1 MKPNQAT
8 LEVEPRVTTLTQV
21 GPYRLERRA
30 EWQSAR
36 DAFRARKGEGDERAE
51 VRLVHF
57 PRVSAE
63 AWSRFTA
70 QLASCR
76 RLGRRGV
83 APVLDAGLE
92 PRGEHVV
99 VWIAVEPLGWARP
112 ITSYVELR
120 SLSRADRLELFARVC
135 DAVGHAHRR
144 GLVHGSLEGGSCLV
158 DMQGQVRLI
167 DFGLAALSGSGPAAD
182 RGEDLRALAR
192 LLCELLGGPEQL
204 AELSPRLRRAVA
216 AAFDPAGASR
226 APSARGLAAAA
237 RHAAALESPDA
248 RKESL
253 AGRLLA
259 RLRDGVARFQLPAGT
274 PPVAAR

>member
-99 VWIAVEPLGWARP
+99 VWIAVEPLGWARLK
-112 ITSYVELR
+112 ER
-120 SLSRADRLELFARVC
+120 SS
-135 DAVGHAHRR
+135 
-144 GLVHGSLEGGSCLV
+144 
-158 DMQGQVRLI
+158 
-167 DFGLAALSGSGPAAD
+167 
-182 RGEDLRALAR
+182 
-192 LLCELLGGPEQL
+192 
-204 AELSPRLRRAVA
+204 
-216 AAFDPAGASR
+216 
-226 APSARGLAAAA
+226 
-237 RHAAALESPDA
+237 
-248 RKESL
+248 
-253 AGRLLA
+253 
-259 RLRDGVARFQLPAGT
+259 T
-274 PPVAAR
+274 